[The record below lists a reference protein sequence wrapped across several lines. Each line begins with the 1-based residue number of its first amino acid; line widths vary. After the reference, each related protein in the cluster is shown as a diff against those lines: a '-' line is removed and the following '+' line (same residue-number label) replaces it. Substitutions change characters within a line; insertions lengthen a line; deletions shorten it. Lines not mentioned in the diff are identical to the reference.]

1 MAEYAVNVADLTK
14 HRFVAQWIL
23 APVVPGR
30 SVVDVEP
37 GRFDGAGILLECDEE
52 RAQAIVDVIRTK
64 LKKHQLRCYK
74 KEGGSW
80 KRV

>member
-1 MAEYAVNVADLTK
+1 MTEYAVNVADLTK

-23 APVVPGR
+23 APVVLGR
-30 SVVDVEP
+30 VVVDVEP

-64 LKKHQLRCYK
+64 LKKHQLRCCK
-74 KEGGSW
+74 KEKGSW